1 MVLGNEGLCLSM
13 SAVILEWLSFQK
25 LKNVPALLS
34 VAMKKRQ
41 LFFIT
46 HTQQTVGLWYSLV
59 WNMEAYFGFCSLQH
73 PFPIRF
79 LRNYESSFIVAGV
92 QSWASFEW
100 PLCKAGMVLCFIA
113 LAIFALAMEWKW
125 IFLWCIVKKF
135 LACSE
140 ELKCF
145 EALHNVFPRFLH

>member
-1 MVLGNEGLCLSM
+1 MVVGNEGLCLPM

-25 LKNVPALLS
+25 LKNVPVLLS

-46 HTQQTVGLWYSLV
+46 HTQPTVGLCCSLV
-59 WNMEAYFGFCSLQH
+59 WNMQACFVFCSLQH

-79 LRNYESSFIVAGV
+79 LRNDESSFIVAGV

-100 PLCKAGMVLCFIA
+100 PLCKAGMVLCIMA
-113 LAIFALAMEWKW
+113 LAIFALAMKWKW
-125 IFLWCIVKKF
+125 SFLWCIVKKF
-135 LACSE
+135 LGCSE

-145 EALHNVFPRFLH
+145 EALHNVFPRCLH

>member
-1 MVLGNEGLCLSM
+1 MVVGNEGLCLPM

-25 LKNVPALLS
+25 LKNVPVLLS

-41 LFFIT
+41 LFFVT
-46 HTQQTVGLWYSLV
+46 HTQQTVGLCCSLV
-59 WNMEAYFGFCSLQH
+59 WNMQACFVFCSLQH

-79 LRNYESSFIVAGV
+79 LRSDESSFIVAGV

-100 PLCKAGMVLCFIA
+100 PLCKAGMVLCIMA
-113 LAIFALAMEWKW
+113 LAIFALAMKWKW
-125 IFLWCIVKKF
+125 SFLWCIVKKF
-135 LACSE
+135 LGCSE

-145 EALHNVFPRFLH
+145 EALHNVFPRCLH